1 MNILKL
7 KDEITALKEKHNAII
22 LAHNY
27 QLDEVQEIADYT
39 GDSFGLSK
47 LAAST
52 TADVIVFCGVK
63 FMAESAYILSPEKT
77 VLQPDLKAGC
87 PLAESINPEELQA
100 KKEEYPEAAVVCYV
114 NSSAEIKALSDICC
128 TSSNAAGIVN
138 SLEENQV
145 LFVPDK
151 NLADYVAGNTEKEII
166 PWDGCC
172 ATHNAV
178 TAADVHEL
186 RNLYPDG
193 IVTVHPECRPEVIA
207 LADHVGSTAEMIR
220 FAKETDSEKIIIGT
234 EMGTLYKLK
243 KDNPD
248 KKFYLLSREL
258 VCSDMKLNNL
268 EKIKAAL
275 ETMQHQVTVP
285 ENIRKAAFRSLDR
298 MLQVKTNK
306 TSYCQ
311 L

>member
-275 ETMQHQVTVP
+275 ETMQHQVNVP

>member
-7 KDEITALKEKHNAII
+7 KGEIAALKEKHNAII

-77 VLQPDLKAGC
+77 VLQPDIEAGC
-87 PLAESINPEELQA
+87 PLAESINPEQLQT

-128 TSSNAAGIVN
+128 TSSNAIEIVN

-151 NLADYVAGNTEKEII
+151 NLAGYVAGNTEKEII

-172 ATHNAV
+172 ATHDAV
-178 TAADVHEL
+178 TANDVYKL

-193 IVTVHPECRPEVIA
+193 VITVHPECRPEVIA
-207 LADHVGSTAEMIR
+207 LADHVGSTAEIIR
-220 FAKETDSEKIIIGT
+220 FAKETASEKIIIGT

-243 KDNPD
+243 KDNPN
-248 KKFYLLSREL
+248 KEFYLLSREL

-285 ENIRKAAFRSLDR
+285 EKIRKAAFRSLDR
-298 MLQVKTNK
+298 MLQVKIK
-306 TSYCQ
+306 KVSYCR